1 MRLLFLSIILLCYET
16 LVLAKDNDYI
26 NEISSICFYGMN
38 QNVFTPVD
46 EDRMRFFKHCWESD
60 GAKHEV
66 IRDSI
71 EIQEFINQ
79 IENAEIIDTLNFT
92 TKQSGNEY
100 YVNPKGWLFYKT
112 KAKEPIGAIKI
123 NYKNG
128 RPLDIIWITR
138 ETMDIENIE
147 YVVPKAILDRIK
159 SLEKRP
165 SQKMINFIAVR

>member
-1 MRLLFLSIILLCYET
+1 
-16 LVLAKDNDYI
+16 
-26 NEISSICFYGMN
+26 MN
-38 QNVFTPVD
+38 QNVFTPFD

-66 IRDSI
+66 IRDST
-71 EIQEFINQ
+71 EIREFISQ
-79 IENAEIIDTLNFT
+79 LENTEIIDTLNFT

-100 YVNPKGWLFYKT
+100 YITPKGWPIYKT
-112 KAKEPIGAIKI
+112 KAKEPIGAIII

-159 SLEKRP
+159 SIEKRP
-165 SQKMINFIAVR
+165 SQKMVKLLNLQECPW